1 MLCNGGDDECGGNLM
16 VGRCNVVR
24 SNGGGFMQR
33 EGMVVAKM
41 IMRIIMARIELM
53 LVCHTRRQEGGETIT

>member
-1 MLCNGGDDECGGNLM
+1 M